1 MAHILSNQWILKRR
15 PHWDRLSSLLAQSDS
30 SGLGQLSRAE
40 LQEMAL
46 LYRQVAADLS
56 VLRQDS
62 TARTYA
68 EHVNQLLARAHHII
82 YSGRKTNLLTL
93 FRFLRD
99 EYPAIFQRQIGYV
112 LASLL
117 VSVAW
122 GLLGVALTSAR
133 PDFMRHFVGPAM
145 IATME
150 RHQMWTESIVSVAPQ
165 MTSHIMTN
173 NLSVSFV
180 TFAGGIVFGLGT
192 FFYLFV
198 NGMMLGV
205 IAAACHQYGMSVL
218 LWSFVAP
225 HGSLEL
231 PSILIAGGAGFRL
244 GHAMLFPG
252 ALRWKESVARGG
264 IEATRLVSGII
275 PLLVIAGCLEG
286 FFSPSHAPVWLKF
299 TVGGLLFT
307 LLNLW
312 LFRPVK
318 TAPGQ
323 RRQGRER
330 EFGRGMAGH
339 KGPQEHR
346 NANDVFLCGQ
356 SN

>member
-1 MAHILSNQWILKRR
+1 M
-15 PHWDRLSSLLAQSDS
+15 
-30 SGLGQLSRAE
+30 GQLSRAE
-40 LQEMAL
+40 LQEIAL

-56 VLRQDS
+56 VLRQDATS
-62 TARTYA
+62 RTYA
-68 EHVNQLLARAHHII
+68 THVNQLLARAHHII
-82 YSGRKTNLLTL
+82 YSGRKTNLLTVL
-93 FRFLRD
+93 RFLRD

-112 LASLL
+112 AASLL

-122 GLLGVALTSAR
+122 GLLGAALTSAR
-133 PDFMRHFVGPAM
+133 PEFMRHFVGPEM

-150 RHQMWTESIVSVAPQ
+150 RHEMWTESVVSVAP
-165 MTSHIMTN
+165 MASSAIMTN
-173 NLSVSFV
+173 NLTVSFI

-192 FFYLFV
+192 FFALFS

-205 IAAACHQYGMSVL
+205 IGAACHHYEMSMK

-225 HGSLEL
+225 HGALEL
-231 PSILIAGGAGFRL
+231 PSIIIAGAAGFRL

-252 ALRWKESVARGG
+252 ALRWRESVARGG
-264 IEATRLVSGII
+264 IEATQLVSGII

-286 FFSPSHAPVWLKF
+286 FFSPSHAAVWLKF

-318 TAPGQ
+318 PTAQ
-323 RRQGRER
+323 T
-330 EFGRGMAGH
+330 
-339 KGPQEHR
+339 
-346 NANDVFLCGQ
+346 N
-356 SN
+356 

>member
-1 MAHILSNQWILKRR
+1 MAQILSNQWILKRR
-15 PHWDRLSSLLAQSDS
+15 PHWDRLATLLAQSDA
-30 SGLGQLSRAE
+30 SGLGQMTRAE
-40 LQEMAL
+40 LQELAL

-62 TARTYA
+62 TSRTYA
-68 EHVNQLLARAHHII
+68 HHVNQLLARAHHII
-82 YSGRKTNLLTL
+82 YSGRKTSFLTL
-93 FRFLRD
+93 VRFLRD

-112 LASLL
+112 AAATL
-117 VSVAW
+117 VAVAF
-122 GLLGVALTSAR
+122 GIVGAALTNAR
-133 PDFMRHFVGPAM
+133 PEFMRHFVGPEM

-150 RHQMWTESIVSVAPQ
+150 RHEMWTKSVVSVAP
-165 MTSHIMTN
+165 MASSAIMTN
-173 NLSVSFV
+173 NLTVSFM
-180 TFAGGIVFGLGT
+180 TFASGILFGLGT
-192 FFYLFV
+192 LWNLYI

-205 IAAACHQYGMSVL
+205 IGAACRHYDMSL
-218 LWSFVAP
+218 ALWSFVAP
-225 HGSLEL
+225 HGALEL

-275 PLLVIAGCLEG
+275 PLLVIAGTLEG
-286 FFSPSHAPVWLKF
+286 FFSPSQAPIWLKF

-318 TAPGQ
+318 APL
-323 RRQGRER
+323 R
-330 EFGRGMAGH
+330 
-339 KGPQEHR
+339 
-346 NANDVFLCGQ
+346 
-356 SN
+356 

>member
-1 MAHILSNQWILKRR
+1 
-15 PHWDRLSSLLAQSDS
+15 
-30 SGLGQLSRAE
+30 
-40 LQEMAL
+40 MAL

-56 VLRQDS
+56 VLRQDP
-62 TARTYA
+62 TARIYA
-68 EHVNQLLARAHHII
+68 QHVNHLLARAHHII
-82 YSGRKTNLLTL
+82 YSGRKTNLATL

-99 EYPAIFQRQIGYV
+99 EYPVIFQQQIGYV

-117 VSVAW
+117 VSLSWA
-122 GLLGVALTSAR
+122 LLGAALTSAR
-133 PDFMRHFVGPAM
+133 PQFMRHFVGPQM

-150 RHQMWTESIVSVAPQ
+150 RHEMWTHSIVGVAP
-165 MTSHIMTN
+165 MATSQIMTN

-205 IAAACHQYGMSVL
+205 IGAACHQYGMSVL
-218 LWSFVAP
+218 LWSFVAA

-231 PSILIAGGAGFRL
+231 PSILIAGAAGFRL

-252 ALRWKESVARGG
+252 ALRWKDSVARGG
-264 IEATRLVSGII
+264 IEATKLVSGII

-286 FFSPSHAPVWLKF
+286 FFSPSQAPVWLKF

-312 LFRPVK
+312 LFRPVR
-318 TAPGQ
+318 T
-323 RRQGRER
+323 
-330 EFGRGMAGH
+330 M
-339 KGPQEHR
+339 
-346 NANDVFLCGQ
+346 
-356 SN
+356 SNRSSSLEK

>member
-1 MAHILSNQWILKRR
+1 MPQVLSNQWIHKRR
-15 PHWDRLSSLLAQSDS
+15 PHWDRLASLLAQSDA

-56 VLRQDS
+56 VLRRDT

-68 EHVNQLLARAHHII
+68 VHVNQLLARAHHII

-93 FRFLRD
+93 YRFLKD
-99 EYPAIFQRQIGYV
+99 EYPAIFQKQAGFV

-117 VSVAW
+117 ISVAW
-122 GLLGVALTSAR
+122 GLLGAALTNSR
-133 PDFMRHFVGPAM
+133 PEFMRHFVGPQM

-150 RHQMWTESIVSVAPQ
+150 RHEMWTHSIVGIAP
-165 MTSHIMTN
+165 MATSAILTN

-192 FFYLFV
+192 FFYLYV

-205 IAAACHQYGMSVL
+205 IAAACHQYGMSIA

-231 PSILIAGGAGFRL
+231 PSILIAGAAGLRL

-252 ALRWKESVARGG
+252 ALRWKDSIARGG
-264 IEATRLVSGII
+264 IEATQLVSGII
-275 PLLVIAGCLEG
+275 PLLIIAGCLEG
-286 FFSPSHAPVWLKF
+286 FFSPSQASIWLKF

-318 TAPGQ
+318 PPADTP
-323 RRQGRER
+323 
-330 EFGRGMAGH
+330 
-339 KGPQEHR
+339 
-346 NANDVFLCGQ
+346 D
-356 SN
+356 

>member
-1 MAHILSNQWILKRR
+1 MTQILSNQWILKRR
-15 PHWDRLSSLLAQSDS
+15 PHWDRLASLLAQSDV

-62 TARTYA
+62 TSRTYA
-68 EHVNQLLARAHHII
+68 QYVNQLLARAHHII
-82 YSGRKTNLLTL
+82 YSGRKTNLSTL
-93 FRFLRD
+93 YHFLRD

-112 LASLL
+112 AASML
-117 VSVAW
+117 VSVAF
-122 GLLGVALTSAR
+122 GLLGAVLTTAR
-133 PDFMRHFVGPAM
+133 PEFMRHFVGPEM

-150 RHQMWTESIVSVAPQ
+150 RHEMWTKSVVSVAP
-165 MTSHIMTN
+165 MASSWIMTN
-173 NLSVSFV
+173 NLSVSFI

-192 FFYLFV
+192 FLALFQ
-198 NGMMLGV
+198 NGIMLGV
-205 IAAACHQYGMSVL
+205 IGAACHRYDMSL
-218 LWSFVAP
+218 QLWSFVAA

-231 PSILIAGGAGFRL
+231 PSIIIAGGAGFRL

-275 PLLVIAGCLEG
+275 PLLVIAGTLEG
-286 FFSPSHAPVWLKF
+286 FFSPSALPVWLKF

-312 LFRPVK
+312 LFRPVIAK
-318 TAPGQ
+318 P
-323 RRQGRER
+323 E
-330 EFGRGMAGH
+330 
-339 KGPQEHR
+339 
-346 NANDVFLCGQ
+346 
-356 SN
+356 

>member
-1 MAHILSNQWILKRR
+1 MMQVLSNQWILKRR
-15 PHWDRLSSLLAQSDS
+15 PHWDRLSSLLAQSDA

-68 EHVNQLLARAHHII
+68 VHVNQLLARAHHII

-99 EYPAIFQRQIGYV
+99 EYPVIFQQQIGYV
-112 LASLL
+112 LASVL

-122 GLLGVALTSAR
+122 GLFGAALTSAR
-133 PDFMRHFVGPAM
+133 PEFMRHFVGPAM

-150 RHQMWTESIVSVAPQ
+150 RHRMWTQSIVTVAP
-165 MTSHIMTN
+165 MATSHIMTN

-180 TFAGGIVFGLGT
+180 TFAGGITFGLGT

-205 IAAACHQYGMSVL
+205 IGAACHQYGMSL
-218 LWSFVAP
+218 ALWSFVAP

-231 PSILIAGGAGFRL
+231 PSILIAGAAGFRL

-264 IEATRLVSGII
+264 IEATRLVSGVI

-286 FFSPSHAPVWLKF
+286 FFSPSQAPVWLKF

-318 TAPGQ
+318 AA
-323 RRQGRER
+323 
-330 EFGRGMAGH
+330 RG
-339 KGPQEHR
+339 
-346 NANDVFLCGQ
+346 V
-356 SN
+356 